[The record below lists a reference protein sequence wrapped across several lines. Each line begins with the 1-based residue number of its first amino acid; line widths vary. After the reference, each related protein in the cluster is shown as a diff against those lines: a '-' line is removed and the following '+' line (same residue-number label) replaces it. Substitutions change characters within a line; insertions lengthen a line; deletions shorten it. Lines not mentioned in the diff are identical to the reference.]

1 MIIGTRYIPIK
12 GNMELF
18 NSNAEHIDFN
28 TPRGQEFKRMYAQ
41 GLYIITEEISVRLRI
56 VDESL
61 GTFNQPNQSIE
72 TSIFKEVAQVYKP
85 IDKNIKENT
94 VVHQYKKLITVED
107 FSVNHY
113 KLIKFIH
120 IDNFNFQESSLIVQ
134 IFKYLNIDYLISF
147 INFSSDYTPVSS
159 KELCLYNL
167 YMDAIIAPIFS
178 NYQKCYLLNKILNT
192 YTDLKSFI
200 NEYLIYNDINIS
212 YKMFMNILKFIAY
225 NKYNFDNPF
234 SAYEE
239 IITYMKVATN
249 QETLFNKLKTGAI
262 QTRSSKPVNS
272 VHQDEWLTSLTIA
285 FNYLGEV
292 AETSLVAD
300 AVDLALQLNKKVNF
314 SWSENKF
321 REINIQWS
329 RELMRK
335 DIEKRNPQDIYKNK
349 ELIKDAKLLS
359 SERDVFE
366 EGMIMHHCVYTNY
379 WKLIESGKYV
389 ALHLNS
395 TVNSLGITLGVWVR
409 YDYNNQDNIISKLV
423 FDQAFYA
430 YDKMLSTEDYQ
441 MCKDYL
447 IDNEDNLIKILTD
460 SFTNKSK

>member
-1 MIIGTRYIPIK
+1 MIIGTRYIPIE

-28 TPRGQEFKRMYAQ
+28 TPRGQEFKRMRAQ
-41 GLYIITEEISVRLRI
+41 GLYIITEEVSVRLRV

-61 GTFNQPNQSIE
+61 DSFNQNIE
-72 TSIFKEVAQVYKP
+72 TSIFKEVAKVYKP

-94 VVHQYKKLITVED
+94 VVHQYRKLITIED

-113 KLIKFIH
+113 KLIKFIN
-120 IDNFNFQESSLIVQ
+120 IDNFDFQEYVLIAQ
-134 IFKYLNIDYLISF
+134 LFKYLNIDYLISF
-147 INFSSDYTPVSS
+147 INFSSDYTPVSYE
-159 KELCLYNL
+159 ELCLYNL
-167 YMDAIIAPIFS
+167 YINSIITPIFS
-178 NYQKCYLLNKILNT
+178 NYQRCYLLNKILNT

-200 NEYLIYNDINIS
+200 KEYLIYNDINIS
-212 YKMFMNILKFIAY
+212 YKMFMNILKFIAH
-225 NKYNFDNPF
+225 NDSNFISSSN
-234 SAYEE
+234 AYDE

-249 QETLFNKLKTGAI
+249 QETLFNKLKTRAI
-262 QTRSSKPVNS
+262 QTRSSKPINS
-272 VHQDEWLTSLTIA
+272 VHQDGWLTSLTRA

-292 AETSLVAD
+292 AEKSLVAD

-314 SWSENKF
+314 SWSRNKF
-321 REINIQWS
+321 RDINVQWS

-379 WKLIESGKYV
+379 WRLIESGKYI

-395 TVNSLGITLGVWVR
+395 TINPLGITLGVQVM
-409 YDYNNQDNIISKLV
+409 YDYNNKDNIISKLV

-430 YDKMLSTEDYQ
+430 YDKTLSTEDNQ

-460 SFTNKSK
+460 SFTKKSK

>member
-1 MIIGTRYIPIK
+1 MIIGTRYIPIE

-28 TPRGQEFKRMYAQ
+28 TPRGQEFKRMRAQ
-41 GLYIITEEISVRLRI
+41 GLYIITEEVSVRLRI

-61 GTFNQPNQSIE
+61 DTFNQNIE
-72 TSIFKEVAQVYKP
+72 TSIFKEVAKVYKP

-94 VVHQYKKLITVED
+94 VVHRYRKLITIED

-113 KLIKFIH
+113 KLIKFIN
-120 IDNFNFQESSLIVQ
+120 IDNFDFQEYILITQ
-134 IFKYLNIDYLISF
+134 LFKYLNIDYLISF
-147 INFSSDYTPVSS
+147 INFSSDYTPVSYE
-159 KELCLYNL
+159 ELCLYNL
-167 YMDAIIAPIFS
+167 YINSIITPIFS
-178 NYQKCYLLNKILNT
+178 NYQRCCLLNKILNT

-200 NEYLIYNDINIS
+200 KEYLIYNDINIS
-212 YKMFMNILKFIAY
+212 YKMFMNILKFIAH
-225 NKYNFDNPF
+225 NDSNFISSSN
-234 SAYEE
+234 AYDEV
-239 IITYMKVATN
+239 ITYMKVATN
-249 QETLFNKLKTGAI
+249 QEVLFNKLKTGAI

-272 VHQDEWLTSLTIA
+272 VHQDGWLTSLTRA

-292 AETSLVAD
+292 AEKSLVAD

-314 SWSENKF
+314 SWSRNKF
-321 REINIQWS
+321 RDINVQWS

-379 WKLIESGKYV
+379 WGLIKSGKYI

-409 YDYNNQDNIISKLV
+409 YDSNNQDNIISKLV

-430 YDKMLSTEDYQ
+430 YDKTLSTEDNQ

-460 SFTNKSK
+460 SFIANNK

>member
-18 NSNAEHIDFN
+18 NSNAEHVDLN
-28 TPRGQEFKRMYAQ
+28 TPRGQEFKQMFDQ
-41 GLYIITEEISVRLRI
+41 GLYIITQEISVRLRI
-56 VDESL
+56 TNEAL
-61 GTFNQPNQSIE
+61 NTFNQNFE

-94 VVHQYKKLITVED
+94 VVHRYRKLITFED

-113 KLIKFIH
+113 KLIKFIN
-120 IDNFNFQESSLIVQ
+120 IDDFICQESSLISQ
-134 IFKYLNIDYLISF
+134 LFKYLNIDYLISF
-147 INFSSDYTPVSS
+147 INFSSDYTPASS
-159 KELCLYNL
+159 EELCLYNL
-167 YMDAIIAPIFS
+167 YMNAIIIPIFS

-200 NEYLIYNDINIS
+200 KEYLIYNDINIS
-212 YKMFMNILKFIAY
+212 YKMVMNILKFIAY
-225 NKYNFDNPF
+225 NNGNFVSFYN
-234 SAYEE
+234 AYAE
-239 IITYMKVATN
+239 IINYMKVATN
-249 QETLFNKLKTGAI
+249 QEVLFNKLKTRVI

-272 VHQDEWLTSLTIA
+272 IHQNEWLTSA
-285 FNYLGEV
+285 FNYLGET
-292 AETSLVAD
+292 AERSLVED
-300 AVDLALQLNKKVNF
+300 AVNLALQLNKKVNF
-314 SWSENKF
+314 NWSRNKF
-321 REINIQWS
+321 RDINVQWS
-329 RELMRK
+329 RELMQK

-349 ELIKDAKLLS
+349 ELIKGATLLS

-379 WKLIESGKYV
+379 WRLIESGKYV

-395 TVNSLGITLGVWVR
+395 TVNSLGITLGVQVM
-409 YDYNNQDNIISKLV
+409 YDYNNKDNIISKLV

-430 YDKMLSTEDYQ
+430 YDKILSTEDSQ

-460 SFTNKSK
+460 SFTKKSK

>member
-18 NSNAEHIDFN
+18 NSNAEHVDLK
-28 TPRGQEFKRMYAQ
+28 TPRGQEFKQMFDQ
-41 GLYIITEEISVRLRI
+41 GLYIITQEISVRLRVI
-56 VDESL
+56 DEAL
-61 GTFNQPNQSIE
+61 DTFNQNFE
-72 TSIFKEVAQVYKP
+72 TSIFKEVAQEYKP

-94 VVHQYKKLITVED
+94 VVHQYKKLITFED

-113 KLIKFIH
+113 KLIKFIN
-120 IDNFNFQESSLIVQ
+120 IEDFDCQKSFLIAQ
-134 IFKYLNIDYLISF
+134 LFKYLNIDYLISF
-147 INFSSDYTPVSS
+147 INFSSNNTPVSS
-159 KELCLYNL
+159 EELCLYNL
-167 YMDAIIAPIFS
+167 YMNAIIIPIFS
-178 NYQKCYLLNKILNT
+178 NYRKCYLLNKILNT

-200 NEYLIYNDINIS
+200 KEYLIYNDINIS

-225 NKYNFDNPF
+225 NKDNFVYPLSVYN
-234 SAYEE
+234 E

-249 QETLFNKLKTGAI
+249 QEVLFNKLKIMAI

-272 VHQDEWLTSLTIA
+272 INQDEYEWLTST
-285 FNYLGEV
+285 FNYLEEG
-292 AETSLVAD
+292 AEKSLVAD

-314 SWSENKF
+314 SWSRNKF
-321 REINIQWS
+321 RDINVQWS

-349 ELIKDAKLLS
+349 ELIKGAELLS

-379 WKLIESGKYV
+379 WRLIESGKYV

-395 TVNSLGITLGVWVR
+395 TVNSLGITLGVQVM
-409 YDYNNQDNIISKLV
+409 YDYNNNDNIISKLV

-430 YDKMLSTEDYQ
+430 YDKVLSTEDYQ

>member
-1 MIIGTRYIPIK
+1 MIIGTRYIPIE

-28 TPRGQEFKRMYAQ
+28 TPRGQEFKRMRAQ
-41 GLYIITEEISVRLRI
+41 GLYIITEEVSVRLRI

-61 GTFNQPNQSIE
+61 DTFNQNIE

-94 VVHQYKKLITVED
+94 VVHQYRKLITVED

-113 KLIKFIH
+113 KLIKFIN
-120 IDNFNFQESSLIVQ
+120 IDNFDFQEYVLIAQ
-134 IFKYLNIDYLISF
+134 LFKYINIDYLISF
-147 INFSSDYTPVSS
+147 INFSSDYTPVSYE
-159 KELCLYNL
+159 ELYLYIL
-167 YMDAIIAPIFS
+167 YINSIITPIFS
-178 NYQKCYLLNKILNT
+178 NYQKCYLLNRILNT

-200 NEYLIYNDINIS
+200 KEYLIYNDINIS
-212 YKMFMNILKFIAY
+212 YKMFMNILKFIAH
-225 NKYNFDNPF
+225 NDSNFISSSN
-234 SAYEE
+234 AYDE

-249 QETLFNKLKTGAI
+249 QETLFNKLKTRAI

-272 VHQDEWLTSLTIA
+272 VHQNGWLTSLTRA

-314 SWSENKF
+314 SWSRNKF
-321 REINIQWS
+321 RDINVQWS

-379 WKLIESGKYV
+379 WRLIESGKYV

-395 TVNSLGITLGVWVR
+395 TVNPSGITLGVWVR
-409 YDYNNQDNIISKLV
+409 YDSNNQDNIISKLV

-430 YDKMLSTEDYQ
+430 YDKTLSTEDSQ
-441 MCKDYL
+441 MCKNYL
-447 IDNEDNLIKILTD
+447 IDNEDNLINILTD
-460 SFTNKSK
+460 SFTKKSK

>member
-1 MIIGTRYIPIK
+1 MIIGTRYIPIE

-28 TPRGQEFKRMYAQ
+28 TPRGQEFKRMRAQ
-41 GLYIITEEISVRLRI
+41 GLYIITEEVSVRLRI

-61 GTFNQPNQSIE
+61 DSFNQNIE
-72 TSIFKEVAQVYKP
+72 TSIFKEVAKVYKP

-94 VVHQYKKLITVED
+94 VVHRYRKLITIED

-113 KLIKFIH
+113 KLIKFIN
-120 IDNFNFQESSLIVQ
+120 IDNFDFQEYVLIAQ
-134 IFKYLNIDYLISF
+134 LFKYLNIDYLISF
-147 INFSSDYTPVSS
+147 INFSSDYTPVSYE
-159 KELCLYNL
+159 ELCLYNL
-167 YMDAIIAPIFS
+167 YINSIITPIFS
-178 NYQKCYLLNKILNT
+178 NYQRCYLLNKILNT

-200 NEYLIYNDINIS
+200 KEYLIYNDINIS
-212 YKMFMNILKFIAY
+212 YKMFMNILKFIAH
-225 NKYNFDNPF
+225 NDSNFISSSN
-234 SAYEE
+234 AYDE

-262 QTRSSKPVNS
+262 QIWSSKPVDSIN
-272 VHQDEWLTSLTIA
+272 QDKYRWLTSI
-285 FNYLGEV
+285 FNCLEKPV
-292 AETSLVAD
+292 EKSLVAD

-314 SWSENKF
+314 SWSSNKF
-321 REINIQWS
+321 RDINVQWS

-379 WKLIESGKYV
+379 WRLIASGKYI

-409 YDYNNQDNIISKLV
+409 YDSNNQDNIISKLV

-430 YDKMLSTEDYQ
+430 YDKVLSTEDNQ

-460 SFTNKSK
+460 SFTKKSK

>member
-18 NSNAEHIDFN
+18 NSNAEHVDLK
-28 TPRGQEFKRMYAQ
+28 TPRGEEFKQMFDQ
-41 GLYIITEEISVRLRI
+41 GLYITTQEISVRLRV
-56 VDESL
+56 VDEAL
-61 GTFNQPNQSIE
+61 NTFNQNFE
-72 TSIFKEVAQVYKP
+72 TSIFKEVAEEYKP

-94 VVHQYKKLITVED
+94 VVHRYKKLITVED

-113 KLIKFIH
+113 KLIKFIN
-120 IDNFNFQESSLIVQ
+120 IDSFDRQEPSLIAQ
-134 IFKYLNIDYLISF
+134 LFKYLNIDYLISF
-147 INFSSDYTPVSS
+147 INFSSNNTPVSS
-159 KELCLYNL
+159 EELCLYNL
-167 YMDAIIAPIFS
+167 YINVIIAPIFS
-178 NYQKCYLLNKILNT
+178 YYQKCHLLNKILNT

-200 NEYLIYNDINIS
+200 KEYLIYNDINIS

-225 NKYNFDNPF
+225 NKDNFVDPF
-234 SAYEE
+234 SAYDD

-249 QETLFNKLKTGAI
+249 QEVLFNKLKTKAI

-272 VHQDEWLTSLTIA
+272 INQDEYEWLTSA
-285 FNYLGEV
+285 FNYIGEV
-292 AETSLVAD
+292 AEKSLVAD

-314 SWSENKF
+314 SWSRNKF
-321 REINIQWS
+321 REINVQWS

-335 DIEKRNPQDIYKNK
+335 DIEKRNPKDIYKNK

-379 WKLIESGKYV
+379 WRLIESGKYV

-395 TVNSLGITLGVWVR
+395 TINPSGITLGIQVM
-409 YDYNNQDNIISKLV
+409 YDYNNKDNIISKLV

-430 YDKMLSTEDYQ
+430 YDKILSTEDSQ

-460 SFTNKSK
+460 SFTKKSK

>member
-1 MIIGTRYIPIK
+1 MIIGTRYIPIE

-28 TPRGQEFKRMYAQ
+28 TPRGQEFKRMRAQ
-41 GLYIITEEISVRLRI
+41 GLYIITEEISVRLRV

-61 GTFNQPNQSIE
+61 DSFNQNIE
-72 TSIFKEVAQVYKP
+72 TSIFKEVAKVYKP

-94 VVHQYKKLITVED
+94 VVHQYRKLITIED

-113 KLIKFIH
+113 KLIKFIN
-120 IDNFNFQESSLIVQ
+120 IDDFICQESFLIAQ
-134 IFKYLNIDYLISF
+134 LFKYLNIDYLISF
-147 INFSSDYTPVSS
+147 INFSSDYTPVSYE
-159 KELCLYNL
+159 ELCLYNL
-167 YMDAIIAPIFS
+167 YINSIITPIFS

-200 NEYLIYNDINIS
+200 KEYLIYNDINIS
-212 YKMFMNILKFIAY
+212 YKMFMNILKFIAH
-225 NKYNFDNPF
+225 NDSNFISSSN
-234 SAYEE
+234 AYDEV
-239 IITYMKVATN
+239 ITYMKVATN

-262 QTRSSKPVNS
+262 QTRSSKPINS
-272 VHQDEWLTSLTIA
+272 VHQDGWLTSLTRA

-292 AETSLVAD
+292 AEKSLVAD

-314 SWSENKF
+314 SWSRNKF
-321 REINIQWS
+321 RDINVQWS

-366 EGMIMHHCVYTNY
+366 EGMTMHHCVYTNY
-379 WKLIESGKYV
+379 WRLIESGKYI

-395 TVNSLGITLGVWVR
+395 TVNSLGITLGVQVM

-430 YDKMLSTEDYQ
+430 YDKILSTEDNQ

-460 SFTNKSK
+460 SFTKKSK

>member
-18 NSNAEHIDFN
+18 NSNAEHIDIN
-28 TPRGQEFKRMYAQ
+28 TPRGYEFKRMRAQ
-41 GLYIITEEISVRLRI
+41 GLYIITEEISVRLRV

-61 GTFNQPNQSIE
+61 GTFNQNIE
-72 TSIFKEVAQVYKP
+72 TSIFKEVAKVYKP

-94 VVHQYKKLITVED
+94 VVHQCKKLITFED

-113 KLIKFIH
+113 KLIKFIN
-120 IDNFNFQESSLIVQ
+120 IDNFDFQEYVLIAQ
-134 IFKYLNIDYLISF
+134 LFKYLNIDYLISF
-147 INFSSDYTPVSS
+147 INFFSDYTPVSY

-167 YMDAIIAPIFS
+167 YINSIITPIFS
-178 NYQKCYLLNKILNT
+178 NYQKCYLLNRVLNT
-192 YTDLKSFI
+192 YTNLKSFI
-200 NEYLIYNDINIS
+200 KEYLIYNDINIS
-212 YKMFMNILKFIAY
+212 YKIFMNILKFIAY
-225 NKYNFDNPF
+225 NNNNFVNIYN
-234 SAYEE
+234 AYDE
-239 IITYMKVATN
+239 IINYMKVATN
-249 QETLFNKLKTGAI
+249 QEVLFNKLKTGVI
-262 QTRSSKPVNS
+262 QTGSSKPVNS
-272 VHQDEWLTSLTIA
+272 LHQDKYGWLTSI
-285 FNYLGEV
+285 FNCLEKPV
-292 AETSLVAD
+292 EKSLVAD

-314 SWSENKF
+314 SWSSNKF
-321 REINIQWS
+321 RDINVQWS

-335 DIEKRNPQDIYKNK
+335 DIEKRNPKDIYKNK

-379 WKLIESGKYV
+379 WRLIESGKYV

-395 TVNSLGITLGVWVR
+395 TVNSLGITLGVWIR

-430 YDKMLSTEDYQ
+430 YDKVLSTEDSQ

-447 IDNEDNLIKILTD
+447 IDNEDTLIKILTD
-460 SFTNKSK
+460 SFTKKSK

>member
-18 NSNAEHIDFN
+18 NSNAEHVDLN
-28 TPRGQEFKRMYAQ
+28 TPRGQEFIRMYNQ
-41 GLYIITEEISVRLRI
+41 GLYIITEEVSVRLRI

-61 GTFNQPNQSIE
+61 DTFNQNIE
-72 TSIFKEVAQVYKP
+72 TSIFKEVAKVYKP

-94 VVHQYKKLITVED
+94 VVHRYKKLITIED

-120 IDNFNFQESSLIVQ
+120 IDTFDFQESSLIAQ
-134 IFKYLNIDYLISF
+134 LFKYLNIDYLISF
-147 INFSSDYTPVSS
+147 INFSSDYTPVSYE
-159 KELCLYNL
+159 ELCLYNL
-167 YMDAIIAPIFS
+167 YINSIITPIFS

-200 NEYLIYNDINIS
+200 KEYLIYNDINIS

-225 NKYNFDNPF
+225 NKNNFDNPYI
-234 SAYEE
+234 AYDE

-249 QETLFNKLKTGAI
+249 QETLFNKLKTGVI

-272 VHQDEWLTSLTIA
+272 INQDKYRWLTSI
-285 FNYLGEV
+285 FNCLEKPV
-292 AETSLVAD
+292 EKSLVAD

-379 WKLIESGKYV
+379 WRLIESGKYI

-409 YDYNNQDNIISKLV
+409 YDSNNQDNIISKLV

-430 YDKMLSTEDYQ
+430 YDKVLSTEDSQ

-460 SFTNKSK
+460 SFTKKSK

>member
-18 NSNAEHIDFN
+18 NSNAEHVDLK
-28 TPRGQEFKRMYAQ
+28 TPRGEEFKQMFDQ
-41 GLYIITEEISVRLRI
+41 GLYIITQKISVRLRV
-56 VDESL
+56 VDEAL
-61 GTFNQPNQSIE
+61 NTFNQNFE
-72 TSIFKEVAQVYKP
+72 TSIFKEVAEEYKP

-94 VVHQYKKLITVED
+94 VVHRYRKLITVED

-113 KLIKFIH
+113 KLIKFIN
-120 IDNFNFQESSLIVQ
+120 IDSFDRQESSLIAQ
-134 IFKYLNIDYLISF
+134 LFKYLNIDYLISF
-147 INFSSDYTPVSS
+147 INFSSNNTPVSS
-159 KELCLYNL
+159 EELCLYNL
-167 YMDAIIAPIFS
+167 YIDSIISPIFS

-200 NEYLIYNDINIS
+200 KEYLIYNDINIS

-225 NKYNFDNPF
+225 NKDNFVSFLN
-234 SAYEE
+234 AYDE

-249 QETLFNKLKTGAI
+249 QEVLFNKLKTGAI

-272 VHQDEWLTSLTIA
+272 VHQDGWLTSLTRA

-292 AETSLVAD
+292 AEKSLVAD
-300 AVDLALQLNKKVNF
+300 AVDLAFQLNKKVNF
-314 SWSENKF
+314 SWSRNKF
-321 REINIQWS
+321 QDINVQWS

-335 DIEKRNPQDIYKNK
+335 DIEKRNPKDIYKNK

-379 WKLIESGKYV
+379 WGLIESGKYV
-389 ALHLNS
+389 ALHLDS
-395 TVNSLGITLGVWVR
+395 TINPSGITLGVQVM
-409 YDYNNQDNIISKLV
+409 YDYNNKDNIISKLV

-430 YDKMLSTEDYQ
+430 YDKILSTEDRQ

-460 SFTNKSK
+460 SFTKKSK

>member
-18 NSNAEHIDFN
+18 NSNAEHVDLN
-28 TPRGQEFKRMYAQ
+28 TPRGGEFKQMFDQ
-41 GLYIITEEISVRLRI
+41 GLYITTKEISVRLKV
-56 VDESL
+56 VDESI
-61 GTFNQPNQSIE
+61 GTFNQNSE
-72 TSIFKEVAQVYKP
+72 TSIFREVAQVYEP

-94 VVHQYKKLITVED
+94 VVHRYRKLITVED

-113 KLIKFIH
+113 KLIKFIN
-120 IDNFNFQESSLIVQ
+120 IDSFDCQEPSLIAKL
-134 IFKYLNIDYLISF
+134 FKYLNIDYLISF

-167 YMDAIIAPIFS
+167 YMNAIISPIFN

-200 NEYLIYNDINIS
+200 KEYLIYNDINIS
-212 YKMFMNILKFIAY
+212 YKMFMNILKFIVY
-225 NKYNFDNPF
+225 NKDNFNSF
-234 SAYEE
+234 LNAYGE

-249 QETLFNKLKTGAI
+249 QEVLFNKLKTGAI
-262 QTRSSKPVNS
+262 RVRSSKPVNS
-272 VHQDEWLTSLTIA
+272 AHQDGWFTMFTRA
-285 FNYLGEV
+285 FNHLGEV

-300 AVDLALQLNKKVNF
+300 AVDLALQLNKKINF
-314 SWSENKF
+314 NWSRNKF
-321 REINIQWS
+321 RDINVQWS

-335 DIEKRNPQDIYKNK
+335 DIEKRNPKDIYKNK
-349 ELIKDAKLLS
+349 ELIKGAKLLS

-366 EGMIMHHCVYTNY
+366 EGMTMHHCVYTNY
-379 WKLIESGKYV
+379 WGLIESGKYI

-395 TVNSLGITLGVWVR
+395 TVNSLGITLGVQVM
-409 YDYNNQDNIISKLV
+409 YDYNNKDNIISKLV

-430 YDKMLSTEDYQ
+430 YDKILSTEDSQ

-460 SFTNKSK
+460 SFTKKSK

>member
-1 MIIGTRYIPIK
+1 MIIGTRYIPIE

-28 TPRGQEFKRMYAQ
+28 TPRGQEFKRMRAQ
-41 GLYIITEEISVRLRI
+41 GLYIITEEVSVRLRI

-61 GTFNQPNQSIE
+61 DTFNQNIE
-72 TSIFKEVAQVYKP
+72 TSIFKEVAKVYKP

-94 VVHQYKKLITVED
+94 VVHRYRKLITVED

-113 KLIKFIH
+113 KLIKFIN
-120 IDNFNFQESSLIVQ
+120 IDSFDRQEPLLIAPL
-134 IFKYLNIDYLISF
+134 FKYLNIDYLISF

-167 YMDAIIAPIFS
+167 YMNAIITPVFS
-178 NYQKCYLLNKILNT
+178 NYQKYYLLNKILNT

-225 NKYNFDNPF
+225 NNDNFVDHLSVYN
-234 SAYEE
+234 E

-272 VHQDEWLTSLTIA
+272 VHQDGWLTSLTRA

-292 AETSLVAD
+292 AEKSLVAD

-314 SWSENKF
+314 SWSRNKF
-321 REINIQWS
+321 RDINVQWS

-335 DIEKRNPQDIYKNK
+335 DIEKRNPKDIYKNK

-379 WKLIESGKYV
+379 WRLIESGKYI

-395 TVNSLGITLGVWVR
+395 TVNSLGITLGVQVM
-409 YDYNNQDNIISKLV
+409 YDYNNKDNIISKLV

-430 YDKMLSTEDYQ
+430 YDKILSTEDRQ
-441 MCKDYL
+441 MCEDYL
-447 IDNEDNLIKILTD
+447 FDNEDNLIKILTD
-460 SFTNKSK
+460 SFTKKSK

>member
-18 NSNAEHIDFN
+18 NSNAEHVDLN
-28 TPRGQEFKRMYAQ
+28 TPRGKEFKQMFDQ
-41 GLYIITEEISVRLRI
+41 GLYIITQEISTRLRI
-56 VDESL
+56 TNEAPN
-61 GTFNQPNQSIE
+61 TFNQNFE
-72 TSIFKEVAQVYKP
+72 TSIFKEVAQEYKP

-94 VVHQYKKLITVED
+94 VVHRYKKLITFED

-113 KLIKFIH
+113 KLIKFIN
-120 IDNFNFQESSLIVQ
+120 IESFDRQESRLIAKL
-134 IFKYLNIDYLISF
+134 FKYLNIDYLISF

-159 KELCLYNL
+159 EELCLYNL
-167 YMDAIIAPIFS
+167 YINAIIIPIFS
-178 NYQKCYLLNKILNT
+178 NYRKCYLLNKILNT

-200 NEYLIYNDINIS
+200 KEYLIYNDINIS

-225 NKYNFDNPF
+225 NKDNFVSLYD
-234 SAYEE
+234 AYDE

-249 QETLFNKLKTGAI
+249 QEVLFNKLKTRSI

-272 VHQDEWLTSLTIA
+272 VHQYEWLTRLTSV
-285 FNYLGEV
+285 FNHIGEV
-292 AETSLVAD
+292 VEKSLVAD

-314 SWSENKF
+314 SWSRNKF
-321 REINIQWS
+321 QDINVQWS

-379 WKLIESGKYV
+379 WRLIESGKYV

-395 TVNSLGITLGVWVR
+395 TVNSLGITLGVQVI
-409 YDYNNQDNIISKLV
+409 YDYNNKDNIISKLV

-430 YDKMLSTEDYQ
+430 YDKILSTEDSQ

-460 SFTNKSK
+460 SFTKKSK

>member
-1 MIIGTRYIPIK
+1 MIIETRYIPIK

-18 NSNAEHIDFN
+18 NSNAEHVDLN
-28 TPRGQEFKRMYAQ
+28 TSRGQEFKRMYDQ

-56 VDESL
+56 VNEL
-61 GTFNQPNQSIE
+61 IGTFNQNPE

-94 VVHQYKKLITVED
+94 VGHRYRKLITVED

-113 KLIKFIH
+113 KLIKFIN
-120 IDNFNFQESSLIVQ
+120 IDSFDYQEYLLIAQ
-134 IFKYLNIDYLISF
+134 LFKYLNIDYLISF
-147 INFSSDYTPVSS
+147 INFSSDYIPVSS

-167 YMDAIIAPIFS
+167 YINAIIIPIFS

-200 NEYLIYNDINIS
+200 KEYLIYNDINIS

-225 NKYNFDNPF
+225 NKDNFVDPLSVYN
-234 SAYEE
+234 E

-249 QETLFNKLKTGAI
+249 QEVLFNKLKTRAI

-272 VHQDEWLTSLTIA
+272 VYQDEWLTSI
-285 FNYLGEV
+285 FNCLEKPV
-292 AETSLVAD
+292 EKSLVAD

-321 REINIQWS
+321 RDINVQWS

-349 ELIKDAKLLS
+349 ELIKGAELLS

-379 WKLIESGKYV
+379 WRLIESGKYV

-395 TVNSLGITLGVWVR
+395 TVNPLGITLGVQVL
-409 YDYNNQDNIISKLV
+409 YDYDNNDNIIPKLV

-430 YDKMLSTEDYQ
+430 YDKTLSTEDHQ
-441 MCKDYL
+441 MCEDYL
-447 IDNEDNLIKILTD
+447 FDNEDNLIKILTD
-460 SFTNKSK
+460 SFTKKSK

>member
-18 NSNAEHIDFN
+18 NSNAEHVDLK
-28 TPRGQEFKRMYAQ
+28 TPRGQEFKQMFDQ
-41 GLYIITEEISVRLRI
+41 GLYITTQEISTRLRI
-56 VDESL
+56 TDEAL
-61 GTFNQPNQSIE
+61 GIVNQNFE
-72 TSIFKEVAQVYKP
+72 TSIFKEVAEEYKP

-94 VVHQYKKLITVED
+94 VVHKYKKLITFED

-113 KLIKFIH
+113 KLIKFIN
-120 IDNFNFQESSLIVQ
+120 IDDFDCQKSFLIAQ
-134 IFKYLNIDYLISF
+134 LFKYLNIDYLISF
-147 INFSSDYTPVSS
+147 INFSSDNTPVSS
-159 KELCLYNL
+159 EELCLYNL
-167 YMDAIIAPIFS
+167 YMDAIITPIFS
-178 NYQKCYLLNKILNT
+178 NYRKCYLLNKILNT

-200 NEYLIYNDINIS
+200 KEYLIYNDINIS

-225 NKYNFDNPF
+225 NKDNFVDPLSVYN
-234 SAYEE
+234 E

-249 QETLFNKLKTGAI
+249 QEVLFNKLKTKAI

-272 VHQDEWLTSLTIA
+272 VHQDEWLTSA

-292 AETSLVAD
+292 AEKSLVAD

-314 SWSENKF
+314 SWSRNKF
-321 REINIQWS
+321 REINVQWS

-379 WKLIESGKYV
+379 WRLIESGKYV
-389 ALHLNS
+389 ALHLDS
-395 TVNSLGITLGVWVR
+395 TVDSLGITLGVQVM
-409 YDYNNQDNIISKLV
+409 YDYNNKDNIISKLV

-430 YDKMLSTEDYQ
+430 YDKILSIEDNQ

-447 IDNEDNLIKILTD
+447 IDNKDNLIKILTD
-460 SFTNKSK
+460 SFTKKSK

>member
-1 MIIGTRYIPIK
+1 MIIGTRYIPIE

-28 TPRGQEFKRMYAQ
+28 TPRGQEFKRMRAQ
-41 GLYIITEEISVRLRI
+41 GLYIITEEASVRLRI

-61 GTFNQPNQSIE
+61 GTFNQNLE
-72 TSIFKEVAQVYKP
+72 TSIFKEVAKVYKP

-94 VVHQYKKLITVED
+94 VVHRYKKLITVED

-120 IDNFNFQESSLIVQ
+120 IDTFDFQESSLIAQ
-134 IFKYLNIDYLISF
+134 LFKYLNIDYLISF
-147 INFSSDYTPVSS
+147 INFSSDYTPVSYE
-159 KELCLYNL
+159 ELRLYNL
-167 YMDAIIAPIFS
+167 YINSIITPIFS

-200 NEYLIYNDINIS
+200 KEYLIYNDINIS

-225 NKYNFDNPF
+225 NKNNFDNPYI
-234 SAYEE
+234 AYNE

-249 QETLFNKLKTGAI
+249 QETLFNKLKTGVI

-272 VHQDEWLTSLTIA
+272 ISQDKYGWLTSI
-285 FNYLGEV
+285 FNCLEKPV
-292 AETSLVAD
+292 EKSLVAD

-321 REINIQWS
+321 RDINVQWS

-379 WKLIESGKYV
+379 WRLIESGKYI

-409 YDYNNQDNIISKLV
+409 YDSNNQDNIISKLV

-430 YDKMLSTEDYQ
+430 YDKTLSTEDNQ

-460 SFTNKSK
+460 SFTKKSK

>member
-1 MIIGTRYIPIK
+1 MIIGTRYIPIE

-28 TPRGQEFKRMYAQ
+28 TPRGQEFKRMRAQ
-41 GLYIITEEISVRLRI
+41 GLYIITEEVSVRLRI

-61 GTFNQPNQSIE
+61 DTFNQNIE
-72 TSIFKEVAQVYKP
+72 TSIFKEVAKVYKP

-94 VVHQYKKLITVED
+94 VVHRYKKLITVED

-113 KLIKFIH
+113 KLIKFIN
-120 IDNFNFQESSLIVQ
+120 IDNFDFQEYVLIAQ
-134 IFKYLNIDYLISF
+134 LFKYLNIDYLISF
-147 INFSSDYTPVSS
+147 INFSSDYTPVSYE
-159 KELCLYNL
+159 ELCLYNL
-167 YMDAIIAPIFS
+167 YINSIIIPVFS
-178 NYQKCYLLNKILNT
+178 NYQKYYLLNKILNT

-212 YKMFMNILKFIAY
+212 YKMFMNILKFIAH
-225 NKYNFDNPF
+225 NDSNFISSSN
-234 SAYEE
+234 AYDE

-272 VHQDEWLTSLTIA
+272 INQDKYRWLTSI
-285 FNYLGEV
+285 FNCLEKPV
-292 AETSLVAD
+292 EKSLVAD

-314 SWSENKF
+314 SWSRNKF
-321 REINIQWS
+321 RDINVQWS

-379 WKLIESGKYV
+379 WRLIESGKYI

-409 YDYNNQDNIISKLV
+409 YDSNNQDNIISKLV

-430 YDKMLSTEDYQ
+430 YDKVLSTEDSQ

-447 IDNEDNLIKILTD
+447 INNEENLIKILTD
-460 SFTNKSK
+460 SFTKKSK

>member
-18 NSNAEHIDFN
+18 NSNAEHVDLK
-28 TPRGQEFKRMYAQ
+28 TPRGQEFKQMFDQ
-41 GLYIITEEISVRLRI
+41 GLYIITQKISVRLRV
-56 VDESL
+56 VDEAL
-61 GTFNQPNQSIE
+61 NTFNQNFE
-72 TSIFKEVAQVYKP
+72 TSIFKEVAEEYKP
-85 IDKNIKENT
+85 IDKNIKEST
-94 VVHQYKKLITVED
+94 IVHQYKKLITFED

-113 KLIKFIH
+113 KLIKFIN
-120 IDNFNFQESSLIVQ
+120 IGDFDCQKSFLIAQ
-134 IFKYLNIDYLISF
+134 LFKYLNIDYLISF
-147 INFSSDYTPVSS
+147 INFSSDNTPVSS
-159 KELCLYNL
+159 EELCLYNL
-167 YMDAIIAPIFS
+167 YMDAIIIPIFS
-178 NYQKCYLLNKILNT
+178 NYRKCYLLNKILNT

-200 NEYLIYNDINIS
+200 KEYLIYNDINIS

-225 NKYNFDNPF
+225 NKDNFVDPL
-234 SAYEE
+234 SAYNE

-249 QETLFNKLKTGAI
+249 QEVLFNKLKTRAI

-272 VHQDEWLTSLTIA
+272 INQDEYEWLTSA

-292 AETSLVAD
+292 AEKSLVAD

-314 SWSENKF
+314 NWSRNKF
-321 REINIQWS
+321 RDINVQWS

-335 DIEKRNPQDIYKNK
+335 DIEKRNPKDIYKNK

-379 WKLIESGKYV
+379 WRLIESGKYV

-395 TVNSLGITLGVWVR
+395 TTNSLGITLGVQVM
-409 YDYNNQDNIISKLV
+409 YDYNDKDNIISKLV

-430 YDKMLSTEDYQ
+430 YDKILSTEDSQ

-460 SFTNKSK
+460 SFTKKSK

>member
-18 NSNAEHIDFN
+18 NSNAEHVDLK
-28 TPRGQEFKRMYAQ
+28 TPRGKEFKQMYNQ
-41 GLYIITEEISVRLRI
+41 GLYITTQEISTRLRI
-56 VDESL
+56 TNEAL
-61 GTFNQPNQSIE
+61 NTFNQNFE
-72 TSIFKEVAQVYKP
+72 TSIFKEVAQEYKP

-94 VVHQYKKLITVED
+94 VVHQYKKLITFED

-113 KLIKFIH
+113 KLIKFIN
-120 IDNFNFQESSLIVQ
+120 IDDFDYIESRLIAQ
-134 IFKYLNIDYLISF
+134 LFKYLNIDYLISF
-147 INFSSDYTPVSS
+147 INFSSNYTPVSS
-159 KELCLYNL
+159 EELYLYNI
-167 YMDAIIAPIFS
+167 YMNAIIIPIFS
-178 NYQKCYLLNKILNT
+178 NYRKCYLLNKILNT

-200 NEYLIYNDINIS
+200 KEYLIYNDINIS

-225 NKYNFDNPF
+225 NKDNFVSFLN
-234 SAYEE
+234 AYDE
-239 IITYMKVATN
+239 IITYMKVATS
-249 QETLFNKLKTGAI
+249 QEVLFNKLKTGVI
-262 QTRSSKPVNS
+262 QTRSSKPINS
-272 VHQDEWLTSLTIA
+272 VHQNEWLTRLTSV
-285 FNYLGEV
+285 FNHIGEV
-292 AETSLVAD
+292 VEKSLVAD

-314 SWSENKF
+314 SWSRNKF
-321 REINIQWS
+321 QDINVQWS

-379 WKLIESGKYV
+379 WRLIESGKYV

-395 TVNSLGITLGVWVR
+395 TVNSLGITLGVQVI
-409 YDYNNQDNIISKLV
+409 YDYNNKDNIISKLV

-430 YDKMLSTEDYQ
+430 YDKILSTEDSQ

-460 SFTNKSK
+460 SFTKKSK

>member
-1 MIIGTRYIPIK
+1 MIIGTRYIPIE

-28 TPRGQEFKRMYAQ
+28 TPRGQEFKRMRAQ
-41 GLYIITEEISVRLRI
+41 GLYIITEEISVRLRV

-61 GTFNQPNQSIE
+61 DTFNQNIE

-94 VVHQYKKLITVED
+94 VVHRYKKLITVED

-113 KLIKFIH
+113 KLIKFIN
-120 IDNFNFQESSLIVQ
+120 IDNFDFQEYVLIAQ
-134 IFKYLNIDYLISF
+134 LFKYLNIDYLISF
-147 INFSSDYTPVSS
+147 INFSSDYTPVSYE
-159 KELCLYNL
+159 ELRLYNL
-167 YMDAIIAPIFS
+167 YINSIITPVFS
-178 NYQKCYLLNKILNT
+178 NYQKYCLLNKILNT

-200 NEYLIYNDINIS
+200 KEYLIYNDINIS

-225 NKYNFDNPF
+225 NKNNFDNPYI
-234 SAYEE
+234 AYDE

-249 QETLFNKLKTGAI
+249 QETLFNKLKTGVI

-272 VHQDEWLTSLTIA
+272 INQDKYRWLTSI
-285 FNYLGEV
+285 FNCLEKPV
-292 AETSLVAD
+292 EKSLVAD

-379 WKLIESGKYV
+379 WRLIESGKYI

-409 YDYNNQDNIISKLV
+409 YDSNNQDNIISKLV

-430 YDKMLSTEDYQ
+430 YDKVLSTEDSQ

-460 SFTNKSK
+460 SFTKKSK

>member
-18 NSNAEHIDFN
+18 NSNAEHVDLK
-28 TPRGQEFKRMYAQ
+28 TPRGKEFERMYNQ
-41 GLYIITEEISVRLRI
+41 GLYITTQEISTRLRI
-56 VDESL
+56 TNEAL
-61 GTFNQPNQSIE
+61 NTFNQNFE
-72 TSIFKEVAQVYKP
+72 TSIFKEVAQEYKP

-94 VVHQYKKLITVED
+94 VVHQYKKLITFED

-113 KLIKFIH
+113 KLIKFIN
-120 IDNFNFQESSLIVQ
+120 IDDFDCQESRLIAQ
-134 IFKYLNIDYLISF
+134 LFKYLNIDYLISF
-147 INFSSDYTPVSS
+147 INFSSNYTPVSS
-159 KELCLYNL
+159 EELCLYNL
-167 YMDAIIAPIFS
+167 YMNAIIIPIFS
-178 NYQKCYLLNKILNT
+178 NYRKCYLLNKILNT

-200 NEYLIYNDINIS
+200 KEYLIYNDINIS

-225 NKYNFDNPF
+225 NKDNFVSLYD
-234 SAYEE
+234 AYDE

-249 QETLFNKLKTGAI
+249 QEVLFNRLKTGAI

-272 VHQDEWLTSLTIA
+272 VHQYEWLTRLTSV
-285 FNYLGEV
+285 FNHIGEV
-292 AETSLVAD
+292 VEKSLVAD

-314 SWSENKF
+314 SWSRNKF
-321 REINIQWS
+321 QDINVQWS

-335 DIEKRNPQDIYKNK
+335 DIEKRNPKDIYKNK

-379 WKLIESGKYV
+379 WRLIESGKYV
-389 ALHLNS
+389 ALHLDS
-395 TVNSLGITLGVWVR
+395 TVNSLGITLGVQVM
-409 YDYNNQDNIISKLV
+409 YDYNNKDNIISKLV

-430 YDKMLSTEDYQ
+430 YDKILSTEDSQ

-460 SFTNKSK
+460 SFTKKSK

>member
-1 MIIGTRYIPIK
+1 MIIGTRYIPIE

-28 TPRGQEFKRMYAQ
+28 TPRGQEFKRMRAQ
-41 GLYIITEEISVRLRI
+41 GLYIITEEVSVRLRI

-61 GTFNQPNQSIE
+61 DTFNQNIE
-72 TSIFKEVAQVYKP
+72 TSIFKEVAKVYKP

-94 VVHQYKKLITVED
+94 VVHRYRKLITVED

-113 KLIKFIH
+113 KLIKFIN
-120 IDNFNFQESSLIVQ
+120 IDNFDFQEYVLIAQ
-134 IFKYLNIDYLISF
+134 LFKYLNIDYLISF
-147 INFSSDYTPVSS
+147 INFSSDYTPVSYE
-159 KELCLYNL
+159 ELCLYNL
-167 YMDAIIAPIFS
+167 YINSIITPIFS
-178 NYQKCYLLNKILNT
+178 NYQRCCLLNKILNT

-200 NEYLIYNDINIS
+200 KEYLIYNDINIS
-212 YKMFMNILKFIAY
+212 YKMFMNILKFIAH
-225 NKYNFDNPF
+225 NDSNFISSSN
-234 SAYEE
+234 AYDE

-249 QETLFNKLKTGAI
+249 QEVLFNKLKTGAI

-272 VHQDEWLTSLTIA
+272 VHQDGWLTSLTRA

-292 AETSLVAD
+292 AEKSLVAD

-314 SWSENKF
+314 SWSRNKF
-321 REINIQWS
+321 RDINVQWS

-379 WKLIESGKYV
+379 WRLIESGKYI

-395 TVNSLGITLGVWVR
+395 TVNSLGITLGVQVM
-409 YDYNNQDNIISKLV
+409 YDYNNKDNIISKLV

-430 YDKMLSTEDYQ
+430 YDKVLSTEDSQ

-460 SFTNKSK
+460 SFTKKSK

>member
-1 MIIGTRYIPIK
+1 MIIGTRYIPIE

-28 TPRGQEFKRMYAQ
+28 TPRGQEFKRMRAQ
-41 GLYIITEEISVRLRI
+41 GLYIITEEVSVRLRI

-61 GTFNQPNQSIE
+61 DTFNQNIE
-72 TSIFKEVAQVYKP
+72 TSIFKETAQVYKP

-94 VVHQYKKLITVED
+94 VVHKYKKLITFED

-120 IDNFNFQESSLIVQ
+120 IDNFDFQEPLLIAQ
-134 IFKYLNIDYLISF
+134 LFKYLNIDYLISF

-167 YMDAIIAPIFS
+167 YMDAIIIPIFS
-178 NYQKCYLLNKILNT
+178 NYQKYYLLNKILNT

-225 NKYNFDNPF
+225 NNDNFDNLYI
-234 SAYEE
+234 AYDE

-249 QETLFNKLKTGAI
+249 QEVLFNKLKTGAI

-272 VHQDEWLTSLTIA
+272 VHQDGWLTSLTRA

-292 AETSLVAD
+292 AEKSLVAD

-314 SWSENKF
+314 SWSRNKF
-321 REINIQWS
+321 RDINVQWS

-379 WKLIESGKYV
+379 WRLIESGKYI

-395 TVNSLGITLGVWVR
+395 TVNSLGITLGVQVM
-409 YDYNNQDNIISKLV
+409 YDYNNKDNIISKLV

-430 YDKMLSTEDYQ
+430 YDKILSTEDRQ
-441 MCKDYL
+441 MCEDYL
-447 IDNEDNLIKILTD
+447 FDNEDNLIKILTD
-460 SFTNKSK
+460 SFTKKSK

>member
-1 MIIGTRYIPIK
+1 MIIGTRYIPIE

-18 NSNAEHIDFN
+18 NSNAEHIDLN
-28 TPRGQEFKRMYAQ
+28 TPRGQEFKRMYDQ
-41 GLYIITEEISVRLRI
+41 GLYIITEEISVRLRV
-56 VDESL
+56 VDESPNIY
-61 GTFNQPNQSIE
+61 NQNIE
-72 TSIFKEVAQVYKP
+72 TSIFREVAQVYEP

-94 VVHQYKKLITVED
+94 VVHRYRKLITIED

-113 KLIKFIH
+113 KLIKFIN
-120 IDNFNFQESSLIVQ
+120 IDSFDRQEPLLITQ
-134 IFKYLNIDYLISF
+134 LFKYLNIDYLISF
-147 INFSSDYTPVSS
+147 ISFSSDHTPVSS

-167 YMDAIIAPIFS
+167 YINSIITPIFS
-178 NYQKCYLLNKILNT
+178 NYQRCYLLNKILNT

-200 NEYLIYNDINIS
+200 KEYLIYNDINIS

-225 NKYNFDNPF
+225 NKDNFVSFLN
-234 SAYEE
+234 AYDE

-272 VHQDEWLTSLTIA
+272 INQDKYRWLTSI
-285 FNYLGEV
+285 FNCLEKPV
-292 AETSLVAD
+292 EKSLVAD

-379 WKLIESGKYV
+379 WRLIESGKYI

-409 YDYNNQDNIISKLV
+409 YDSNNQDNIISKLV

-430 YDKMLSTEDYQ
+430 YDKVLSTEDSQ

-460 SFTNKSK
+460 SFTKKGK

>member
-18 NSNAEHIDFN
+18 NSNAEHVDLK
-28 TPRGQEFKRMYAQ
+28 TPRGQEFKQMFDQ
-41 GLYIITEEISVRLRI
+41 GLYIITQEISVRLRV
-56 VDESL
+56 VDESPN
-61 GTFNQPNQSIE
+61 TFNQNFE
-72 TSIFKEVAQVYKP
+72 TSIFKEVAEEYKP

-94 VVHQYKKLITVED
+94 VVHRYKKLITVED

-113 KLIKFIH
+113 KLIKFIN
-120 IDNFNFQESSLIVQ
+120 IDSFDRQEPLLIAPL
-134 IFKYLNIDYLISF
+134 FKYLNIDYLISF
-147 INFSSDYTPVSS
+147 INFSSNNTPISS

-167 YMDAIIAPIFS
+167 YINVIIAPIFS
-178 NYQKCYLLNKILNT
+178 YYQKCHLLNKILNT

-200 NEYLIYNDINIS
+200 KEYLIYNDINIS

-225 NKYNFDNPF
+225 NKDNFVDPF
-234 SAYEE
+234 SAYDD

-249 QETLFNKLKTGAI
+249 QEVLFNKLKAGAI

-272 VHQDEWLTSLTIA
+272 INQDEYEWLTSA

-292 AETSLVAD
+292 AEKSLVAD

-314 SWSENKF
+314 SWSRNKF
-321 REINIQWS
+321 QDINVQWS

-335 DIEKRNPQDIYKNK
+335 DIEKRNPKDIYKNK
-349 ELIKDAKLLS
+349 ELIKGAKLLS

-379 WKLIESGKYV
+379 WRLIESGKYV

-395 TVNSLGITLGVWVR
+395 TTNPLGITLGVQVMC
-409 YDYNNQDNIISKLV
+409 DYNNQDNIILRLV

-430 YDKMLSTEDYQ
+430 YDKILSTEDYQ
-441 MCKDYL
+441 MCEDYF
-447 IDNEDNLIKILTD
+447 INNEDNLIKILTD
-460 SFTNKSK
+460 SFTKKSK

>member
-1 MIIGTRYIPIK
+1 MIIGTRYIPIE

-28 TPRGQEFKRMYAQ
+28 TPRGQEFKRMRAQ
-41 GLYIITEEISVRLRI
+41 GLYTITEEISVRLRV

-61 GTFNQPNQSIE
+61 DSFNQNIE
-72 TSIFKEVAQVYKP
+72 TSIFKEVAKVYKP

-94 VVHQYKKLITVED
+94 VVHQYRKLITIED

-113 KLIKFIH
+113 KLIKFIN
-120 IDNFNFQESSLIVQ
+120 IDNFDFQEYVLIAQ
-134 IFKYLNIDYLISF
+134 LFKYLNIDYLISF
-147 INFSSDYTPVSS
+147 INFSSDYTPVSYE
-159 KELCLYNL
+159 ELCLYNL
-167 YMDAIIAPIFS
+167 YINSIITPIFS
-178 NYQKCYLLNKILNT
+178 NYQRCYLLNKILNT

-200 NEYLIYNDINIS
+200 KEYLIYNDINIS
-212 YKMFMNILKFIAY
+212 YKMFMNILKFIAH
-225 NKYNFDNPF
+225 NDSNFISSSN
-234 SAYEE
+234 AYDE

-249 QETLFNKLKTGAI
+249 QETLFNKLKTRVI

-272 VHQDEWLTSLTIA
+272 VHQDGWLTSLARA

-314 SWSENKF
+314 SWSRNKF
-321 REINIQWS
+321 RDINVQWS

-335 DIEKRNPQDIYKNK
+335 DIEKRNPKDIYKNK

-379 WKLIESGKYV
+379 WRLIESGKYV

-395 TVNSLGITLGVWVR
+395 TVNPSGITLGVQVM
-409 YDYNNQDNIISKLV
+409 YDYNNKDNIISKLV

-430 YDKMLSTEDYQ
+430 YDKVLSTEDSQ

-460 SFTNKSK
+460 SFTKKSK

>member
-18 NSNAEHIDFN
+18 NSNAEHVDLN
-28 TPRGQEFKRMYAQ
+28 TPRGQEFKQMFDQ
-41 GLYIITEEISVRLRI
+41 GLYIITQEISVRLRI
-56 VDESL
+56 TNEAL
-61 GTFNQPNQSIE
+61 NTFNQNFE
-72 TSIFKEVAQVYKP
+72 TSIFKEVAQEYKP

-94 VVHQYKKLITVED
+94 VVHRYKKLITFED

-113 KLIKFIH
+113 KLIKFIN
-120 IDNFNFQESSLIVQ
+120 IESFDRQESRLIAKL
-134 IFKYLNIDYLISF
+134 FKYLNIDYLISF

-159 KELCLYNL
+159 EELCLYNL
-167 YMDAIIAPIFS
+167 YIDSIIAPIFS

-200 NEYLIYNDINIS
+200 KEYLIYNDINIS

-225 NKYNFDNPF
+225 NKDNFVSFLN
-234 SAYEE
+234 AYDE

-249 QETLFNKLKTGAI
+249 QEVLFNRLKTGAI

-272 VHQDEWLTSLTIA
+272 VHQYEWLTRLTSV
-285 FNYLGEV
+285 FNHIGEV
-292 AETSLVAD
+292 VEKSLVAD

-314 SWSENKF
+314 SWSRNKF
-321 REINIQWS
+321 QDINVQWS

-379 WKLIESGKYV
+379 WRLIKSGKYV

-395 TVNSLGITLGVWVR
+395 TVNSLGITLGVQVI
-409 YDYNNQDNIISKLV
+409 YDYNNKDNIISKLV

-430 YDKMLSTEDYQ
+430 YDKILSTEDSQ

-460 SFTNKSK
+460 SFTKKSK

>member
-1 MIIGTRYIPIK
+1 MIIGTRYIPIE

-28 TPRGQEFKRMYAQ
+28 TPRGQEFKRMRAQ
-41 GLYIITEEISVRLRI
+41 GLYIITEEVSVRLRI

-61 GTFNQPNQSIE
+61 DTFNQNIE
-72 TSIFKEVAQVYKP
+72 TSIFKEVAKVYKP

-94 VVHQYKKLITVED
+94 VVHRYRKLITIED

-113 KLIKFIH
+113 KLIKFIN
-120 IDNFNFQESSLIVQ
+120 IDNFDFQEYVLIAQ
-134 IFKYLNIDYLISF
+134 LFKYLNIDYLISF
-147 INFSSDYTPVSS
+147 INFSSDYTPVSYE
-159 KELCLYNL
+159 ELCLYNL
-167 YMDAIIAPIFS
+167 YINSIIIPVFS
-178 NYQKCYLLNKILNT
+178 NYQKYYLLNRVLNT

-200 NEYLIYNDINIS
+200 KEYLIYNDINIS
-212 YKMFMNILKFIAY
+212 YKMFMNILKFIAH
-225 NKYNFDNPF
+225 NDSNFISSSN
-234 SAYEE
+234 AYDE

-249 QETLFNKLKTGAI
+249 QEVLFNKLKTGVI

-272 VHQDEWLTSLTIA
+272 VHQDGWLTSI
-285 FNYLGEV
+285 FNCLEKPV
-292 AETSLVAD
+292 ETSLVAD

-314 SWSENKF
+314 SWSGNKF
-321 REINIQWS
+321 RDINVQWS

-366 EGMIMHHCVYTNY
+366 EGMTMHHCVYTNY
-379 WKLIESGKYV
+379 WRLIESGKYI

-409 YDYNNQDNIISKLV
+409 YDSNNQDNIISKLV

-430 YDKMLSTEDYQ
+430 YDKVLSTEDSQ

-460 SFTNKSK
+460 SFTKKSK

>member
-18 NSNAEHIDFN
+18 NSNAEHVDLK
-28 TPRGQEFKRMYAQ
+28 TPRGKEFERMYNQ
-41 GLYIITEEISVRLRI
+41 GLYITTQEISTRLRI
-56 VDESL
+56 TNEAL
-61 GTFNQPNQSIE
+61 NTFNQNFE
-72 TSIFKEVAQVYKP
+72 TSIFKEVAQEYKP

-94 VVHQYKKLITVED
+94 VVHQYKKLITFED

-113 KLIKFIH
+113 KLIKFIN
-120 IDNFNFQESSLIVQ
+120 IDDFDYIESRLIAQ
-134 IFKYLNIDYLISF
+134 LFKYLNIDYLISF
-147 INFSSDYTPVSS
+147 INFSSNYTPVSS
-159 KELCLYNL
+159 EELCLYNI
-167 YMDAIIAPIFS
+167 YMNAIIIPIFS
-178 NYQKCYLLNKILNT
+178 NYRKCYLLNKILNT

-200 NEYLIYNDINIS
+200 KEYLIYNDINIS

-225 NKYNFDNPF
+225 NKDNFVSLYD
-234 SAYEE
+234 AYDE

-249 QETLFNKLKTGAI
+249 QEVLFNRLKTGAI

-272 VHQDEWLTSLTIA
+272 VHQYEWLTRLTSV
-285 FNYLGEV
+285 FNHIGEV
-292 AETSLVAD
+292 VEKSLVAD

-314 SWSENKF
+314 SWSRNKF
-321 REINIQWS
+321 QDINVQWS

-335 DIEKRNPQDIYKNK
+335 DIEKRNPKDIYKNK

-379 WKLIESGKYV
+379 WRLIESGKYV

-395 TVNSLGITLGVWVR
+395 TVNSLGITLGVQVI
-409 YDYNNQDNIISKLV
+409 YDYNNKDNIISKLV

-430 YDKMLSTEDYQ
+430 YDKILSTEDSQ

-460 SFTNKSK
+460 SFTKKSK

>member
-1 MIIGTRYIPIK
+1 MIIGTRYIPIE

-28 TPRGQEFKRMYAQ
+28 TPRGQEFKRMRAQ
-41 GLYIITEEISVRLRI
+41 GLYIITEEVSVRLRI

-61 GTFNQPNQSIE
+61 DTFNQNIE
-72 TSIFKEVAQVYKP
+72 TSIFKEVAKVYKP

-94 VVHQYKKLITVED
+94 VVHRYKKLITVED

-113 KLIKFIH
+113 KLIKFIN
-120 IDNFNFQESSLIVQ
+120 IDNFDFQEYILIAQ
-134 IFKYLNIDYLISF
+134 LFKYLNIDYLISF
-147 INFSSDYTPVSS
+147 INFSSDYTPVSYE
-159 KELCLYNL
+159 ELCLYNL
-167 YMDAIIAPIFS
+167 YINSIITPIFS
-178 NYQKCYLLNKILNT
+178 NYQRCCLLNKILNT

-200 NEYLIYNDINIS
+200 KEYLIYNDINIS
-212 YKMFMNILKFIAY
+212 YKMFMNILKFIAH
-225 NKYNFDNPF
+225 NDSNFISSSN
-234 SAYEE
+234 AYDEV
-239 IITYMKVATN
+239 ITYMKVATN

-272 VHQDEWLTSLTIA
+272 VHQDGWLTSLARA

-314 SWSENKF
+314 SWSRNKF
-321 REINIQWS
+321 RDINVQWS

-379 WKLIESGKYV
+379 WRLIESGKYI

-409 YDYNNQDNIISKLV
+409 YDSNNQDNIISKLV

-430 YDKMLSTEDYQ
+430 YDKVLSTEDSQ

-460 SFTNKSK
+460 SFTKKSK

>member
-1 MIIGTRYIPIK
+1 MIVGTRYIPIE

-28 TPRGQEFKRMYAQ
+28 TPRGQEFKRMRAQ
-41 GLYIITEEISVRLRI
+41 GLYIITEEVSVRLRI

-61 GTFNQPNQSIE
+61 DTFNQNIE
-72 TSIFKEVAQVYKP
+72 TSIFKEVAKVYKP

-94 VVHQYKKLITVED
+94 VVHRYKKLITIED

-113 KLIKFIH
+113 KLIKFIN
-120 IDNFNFQESSLIVQ
+120 IDNFDFQEYVLIAQ
-134 IFKYLNIDYLISF
+134 LFKYLNIDYLISF
-147 INFSSDYTPVSS
+147 INFSSDYTPVSYE
-159 KELCLYNL
+159 ELCLYNL
-167 YMDAIIAPIFS
+167 YINSLITPIFS
-178 NYQKCYLLNKILNT
+178 NYQRCYLLNRILNT

-200 NEYLIYNDINIS
+200 KEYLIYNDINIS
-212 YKMFMNILKFIAY
+212 YKMFMNILKFIAH
-225 NKYNFDNPF
+225 NDSNFISSSN
-234 SAYEE
+234 AYDE

-272 VHQDEWLTSLTIA
+272 INQDKYRWLTSI
-285 FNYLGEV
+285 FNCLEKPV
-292 AETSLVAD
+292 EKSLVVD

-314 SWSENKF
+314 SWSRNKF
-321 REINIQWS
+321 RDINVQWS

-379 WKLIESGKYV
+379 WRLIESGKYI

-409 YDYNNQDNIISKLV
+409 YDSNNQDNIISKLV

-430 YDKMLSTEDYQ
+430 YDKTLSTEDNQ

-460 SFTNKSK
+460 SFIANNK

>member
-18 NSNAEHIDFN
+18 NSNAEHVDLN
-28 TPRGQEFKRMYAQ
+28 TPRGKEFKQMFDQ
-41 GLYIITEEISVRLRI
+41 GLYIITQEISTRLRI
-56 VDESL
+56 TNEAPN
-61 GTFNQPNQSIE
+61 TFNQNFE
-72 TSIFKEVAQVYKP
+72 TSIFKEVAQEYKP

-94 VVHQYKKLITVED
+94 VVHQYKKLITFED

-113 KLIKFIH
+113 KLIKFIN
-120 IDNFNFQESSLIVQ
+120 ISNFDDQESRLIAQ
-134 IFKYLNIDYLISF
+134 LFKYLNIDYLISF

-159 KELCLYNL
+159 EELCLYNL
-167 YMDAIIAPIFS
+167 YINAIIIPIFS
-178 NYQKCYLLNKILNT
+178 NYRKCYLLNKILNT

-200 NEYLIYNDINIS
+200 KEYLIYNDINIS

-225 NKYNFDNPF
+225 NKDNFVSFLN
-234 SAYEE
+234 AYDE

-249 QETLFNKLKTGAI
+249 QEVLFNKLKTGAI

-272 VHQDEWLTSLTIA
+272 VHQYAWLTCE

-292 AETSLVAD
+292 AERSLVAD

-314 SWSENKF
+314 SWSRNKF
-321 REINIQWS
+321 QDINVQWS

-379 WKLIESGKYV
+379 WRLIESGKYV

-395 TVNSLGITLGVWVR
+395 TVNSLGITLGVQVI
-409 YDYNNQDNIISKLV
+409 YDYNNKDNIISKLV

-430 YDKMLSTEDYQ
+430 YDKILSTEDSQ

-460 SFTNKSK
+460 SFTKKSK